1 MAFGFYIYIPF
12 SPHLMNSL
20 TATVE
25 KQQQQ
30 KDQQQPPQKQQQSQQ
45 HQEKEKEQQME
56 VLTPKNQH
64 KLNIIQDPEAKQKST
79 PGHESAASLKPVLG
93 AKTATGELQFIRFF
107 DSRFPKIFGWILKSP
122 VITSSIPKDLK
133 SQTSMSPSYKLANF
147 P

>member
-1 MAFGFYIYIPF
+1 
-12 SPHLMNSL
+12 MNSL

-25 KQQQQ
+25 KQQHE
-30 KDQQQPPQKQQQSQQ
+30 KERQQPAQKQQQSQKQQQ
-45 HQEKEKEQQME
+45 HQEKQKEQQTE
-56 VLTPKNQH
+56 VLTPKNKQ
-64 KLNIIQDPEAKQKST
+64 KQQLYVNQDPEAKQKST